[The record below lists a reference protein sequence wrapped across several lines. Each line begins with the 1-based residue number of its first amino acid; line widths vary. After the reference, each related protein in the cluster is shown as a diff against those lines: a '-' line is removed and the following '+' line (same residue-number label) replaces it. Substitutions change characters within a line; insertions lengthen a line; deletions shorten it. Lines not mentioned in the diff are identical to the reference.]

1 MKNPH
6 LGDYLLWNGKPAKII
21 GESNSRQVIIE
32 LLENKRCPHC
42 EGDLG
47 KEQIHMVVSSPL
59 FQQNAQQLP
68 TIEDDDR
75 IIVS

>member
-6 LGDYLLWNGKPAKII
+6 LGDYLLWDGKLAKII
-21 GESNSRQVIIE
+21 GETDRRKVIIE